1 MSVGEDVV
9 GADGLTN
16 RQRFEMRREQKRQE
30 AEAKAAREA
39 EAVRAITEM
48 QAAAASQGG
57 MLSAEPP
64 APVSSW
70 DAYRYSELLERGV
83 IDAQGNILKPEG
95 INPTEIMRGEAPS
108 WASPE
113 LIKNAYI
120 QAFESKSRGGQ
131 DFMDSGD
138 YQNFL
143 NAGYSLTQDQVDA
156 LSGVQGQGNQN
167 DLTFGGGQPNTGV
180 AQTKPVAPAPA
191 APAPDKPQVILGDMG
206 ATDPRAVANVS
217 GNAFMDSYSGFRGNQ
232 PQNPNAPASGPTAPP
247 QSTPFADAYMRA
259 KQAAEAK
266 GPVSSMFA
274 DVLGK

>member
-48 QAAAASQGG
+48 QAAASQGG

-70 DAYRYSELLERGV
+70 DAHRYSELLERGV
-83 IDAQGNILKPEG
+83 IDGQGNILKPEG
-95 INPTEIMRGEAPS
+95 INPTEIMRGDPPS

-113 LIKNAYI
+113 LIKNAYLL
-120 QAFESKSRGGQ
+120 AFESKARGGQ
-131 DFMDSGD
+131 DFTDSGD

-143 NAGYSLTQDQVDA
+143 DAGYSLSQEQVDA
-156 LSGVQGQGNQN
+156 ISGVQGQGNQN
-167 DLTFGGGQPNTGV
+167 DLTFGGGQPTTGV
-180 AQTKPVAPAPA
+180 ATPPPPAPADPAPA
-191 APAPDKPQVILGDMG
+191 APAAPQVILGDMG
-206 ATDPRAVANVS
+206 NVDPRAVANVS
-217 GNAFMDSYSGFRGNQ
+217 GNSFMNSYSGFRGNQ
-232 PQNPNAPASGPTAPP
+232 PQNPNAPASGPTQPP